1 LSSLNI
7 HTHLNIHTMK
17 AIIENKA
24 SRNQEFIGEIT
35 NAILDCETRGQIV
48 AVMSKLFSQTDL
60 ATAFHFGFGSNH
72 MWVSNVDNNK
82 RVIFVEL

>member
-1 LSSLNI
+1 
-7 HTHLNIHTMK
+7 MK

-24 SRNQEFIGEIT
+24 SRNQEFLGEIT

-48 AVMSKLFSQTDL
+48 VVMSKLFSQTDL
-60 ATAFHFGFGSNH
+60 ATAFNFGFGSNH
-72 MWVSNVDNNK
+72 LWVANSDNNK